1 MENLLTLAER
11 FGDLRVLV
19 VGEAFLDEWLSG
31 PSHRLSREAP
41 VPIVAVDDRQTAPG
55 AAANTAANAVALGA
69 RTRFLSVLGDDED
82 GWKLVAALRARAV
95 PDDDVL
101 VEPGRRT
108 VAKRRVL
115 AAGQMLTRF
124 DEGDVRPLAK
134 GCEDELLDRLRS
146 LAATADVVVLS
157 DYAAGLFT
165 DRVRDGL
172 AEMLAA
178 LGVPTVVDA
187 RNLLRWAPVR
197 PTAVT
202 PNFDETLPLLGGAG
216 LDTTGPRRAEVV
228 QTDGER
234 VLEAAGCALAVVTL
248 DVDGAVLLERRRPPY
263 RVYTT
268 PAAQTRAAGAGDTF
282 TAAFALALAAG
293 ADGPGAVEVGSAA
306 ASVVV
311 RRPGTTVCP
320 GEDLRDVLAHKG
332 DAVLD
337 LGSLTRRVWA
347 HRAAGRSI
355 VFTNGC
361 FDVLHCGHVAYL
373 NRAKQLGDVLVVG
386 VNSDASV
393 RRLKGVERPLNPVED
408 RAAVLAALSCVDH
421 LVVFEGDTPADV
433 LEAVRPD
440 VYVKGGDYTPAMLPE
455 TPL

>member
-55 AAANTAANAVALGA
+55 AAANTAANAAELGA
-69 RTRFLSVLGDDED
+69 RTRFLSVVGDDED

-95 PDDDVL
+95 PDDHVL

-134 GCEDELLDRLRS
+134 GSEDELLDRVRA

-165 DRVRDGL
+165 ERVRDGL
-172 AEMLAA
+172 AEVLAA

-187 RNLLRWAPVR
+187 RNLLRWAPLR

-202 PNFDETLPLLGGAG
+202 PNFDETLPLLGGDG
-216 LDTTGPRRAEVV
+216 LD
-228 QTDGER
+228 
-234 VLEAAGCALAVVTL
+234 AAGCALAVVTL

-263 RVYTT
+263 RVFTA

-311 RRPGTTVCP
+311 RRPGTTVCR

-361 FDVLHCGHVAYL
+361 FDVLHRGHVAYL

-393 RRLKGVERPLNPVED
+393 
-408 RAAVLAALSCVDH
+408 
-421 LVVFEGDTPADV
+421 
-433 LEAVRPD
+433 
-440 VYVKGGDYTPAMLPE
+440 
-455 TPL
+455 